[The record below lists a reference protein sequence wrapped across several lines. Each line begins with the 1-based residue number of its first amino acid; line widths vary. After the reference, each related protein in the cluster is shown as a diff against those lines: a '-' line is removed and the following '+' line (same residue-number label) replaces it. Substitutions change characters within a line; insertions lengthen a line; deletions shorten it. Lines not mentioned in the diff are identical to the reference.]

1 MFIMCH
7 FPCQVHR
14 AVTASH
20 RRATDGLQEA
30 FFLHSYVLRCHAVN
44 MERDN
49 RGKAGDY
56 RIRRAAVLGAIES
69 LMALTSRSHGH
80 CARRQNYVTA
90 KYKIISALISCRLF
104 VTLR

>member
-1 MFIMCH
+1 MCH

-20 RRATDGLQEA
+20 RRATQRLREV
-30 FFLHSYVLRCHAVN
+30 FFLRSSVLRCHAVN

-56 RIRRAAVLGAIES
+56 RIRRAILEAIES
-69 LMALTSRSHGH
+69 LMVLTSRSHGH
-80 CARRQNYVTA
+80 WARRQNYVTF
-90 KYKIISALISCRLF
+90 KHKIISALISCRLF